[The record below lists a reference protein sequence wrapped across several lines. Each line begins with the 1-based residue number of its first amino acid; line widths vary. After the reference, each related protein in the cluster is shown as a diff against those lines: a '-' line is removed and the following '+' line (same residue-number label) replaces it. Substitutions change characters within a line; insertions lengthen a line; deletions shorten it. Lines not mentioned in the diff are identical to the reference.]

1 MRNKVK
7 KTQRYLKIQ
16 QSNANQSRA
25 SVDMS
30 RNEGSYEEGSIILEK
45 KCSEQLVT
53 PPPGKNIA
61 HYYQNLKKIKLVKL
75 INQDNS
81 SHSNSKDVL
90 KS

>member
-16 QSNANQSRA
+16 QSNAGQSRA

-30 RNEGSYEEGSIILEK
+30 RNEGSYDAGTRMLEK

-75 INQDNS
+75 INQDNNS
-81 SHSNSKDVL
+81 ITNSKDGL
-90 KS
+90 NT